1 MSGLSIFASLNSV
14 LGRHERMTIGA
25 LALITLVAAI
35 YTVMGIGMDMSAWE
49 MTGMPSDMPMPVHA
63 WSAIDAFMMFLMWWI
78 MMIAMML
85 PSAAPMILLY
95 LRVGQRRDQ
104 RVNSPSPG
112 YFCFGYLAM
121 WGAFSLGATLLH
133 AVGEQV
139 HVINGMMAITGH
151 GIAGSIFILAGLWQ
165 FFPLKSRCLEACRQP
180 VQFLSKIW
188 ASGRMG
194 ALRMGLCHG
203 LFCVGCCWAMMLLL
217 FVGGVMNLYWIAGLA
232 VLALIEKIASRWRY
246 TPHAIGS
253 GFMMMGGLML
263 V

>member
-1 MSGLSIFASLNSV
+1 MSDPSNFASLNSV

-49 MTGMPSDMPMPVHA
+49 MTGMPSDMPMSVHA
-63 WSAIDAFMMFLMWWI
+63 WSAIDALMMFLMWWV

-85 PSAAPMILLY
+85 PSAAPLILLY
-95 LRVGQRRDQ
+95 TRVGQRRGQ
-104 RVNSPSPG
+104 QFSSSSPG
-112 YFCFGYLAM
+112 YFCFGYLIM

-139 HVINGMMAITGH
+139 HLVNGMMAIAGH
-151 GIAGSIFILAGLWQ
+151 WLAGCVFILAGIWQ
-165 FFPLKSRCLEACRQP
+165 FSPIKSRCLEACRQP
-180 VQFLSKIW
+180 VQFLSRIW

-194 ALRMGLCHG
+194 ALRMGLRHG

-232 VLALIEKIASRWRY
+232 LLALIEKIASRWPY
-246 TPHAIGS
+246 TPYAIGF
-253 GFMMMGGLML
+253 GFMIMGGLML